1 MIPTITENGAAK
13 KESSFIVTGQEEPET
28 YLTFEFLFIKLP
40 LFQSSTFGSGEMHI
54 NFASFIMNRCV
65 LSVFLMERKGASSDG
80 RPPTPAAQ
88 TRPRGPTGVTRKEV
102 RQPGREMRCD
112 QGIPGRG
119 KLEVDRSVRS

>member
-40 LFQSSTFGSGEMHI
+40 LFQSSPFGSGEMHI
-54 NFASFIMNRCV
+54 NFASFIMNHCV

-80 RPPTPAAQ
+80 GPPGTSSSDASSGSYRSNEKRSEAAWE
-88 TRPRGPTGVTRKEV
+88 GDA
-102 RQPGREMRCD
+102 M
-112 QGIPGRG
+112 
-119 KLEVDRSVRS
+119 